1 MYLDNKIDQAITLL
15 HSCARSAFLRS
26 WLRCDMIIYNILF
39 SLFFYALVYTFSSVF
54 IALCGNF
61 YTVSHI
67 LGIRLY
73 IKRSWYMSLR
83 AGVSEIVRQSVV
95 SWQIV
100 SASRFFP
107 ILFYGD
113 IFFWRLF
120 PEEKL
125 L

>member
-1 MYLDNKIDQAITLL
+1 MYLDNNIDQAITLL

-26 WLRCDMIIYNILF
+26 WLRCDIIIYNILF
-39 SLFFYALVYTFSSVF
+39 ALFFYALVYAFSSVF

-73 IKRSWYMSLR
+73 IRRSGYMLAR
-83 AGVSEIVRQSVV
+83 AVASEIVRQSVV
-95 SWQIV
+95 SEQIV

-107 ILFYGD
+107 ILF
-113 IFFWRLF
+113 
-120 PEEKL
+120 
-125 L
+125 